1 MSSNWPADGGYGAD
15 DFGIDPDYR
24 PEGGPYGTD
33 QDGYGWPSAT
43 QPYDHAQY
51 GAQQYGQEQYGQQ
64 EYGQEQYGQEQYGQE
79 QYDQGQY
86 GQGRYGQE
94 QYGPGQYGQGQYPQD
109 RYGQARYGLE
119 QYDPDSRN
127 AGRPQRDPYA
137 YGNAAPGQDAYG
149 PAGGGTGAYYQ
160 APHGQTPYNGSQY
173 GTAPYDGSQQGNG
186 AYGRSGYRE
195 LTSGPPRGDYA
206 LEEDSYGRDRQNGYG
221 SARSYRDPLD
231 QDVTSAY
238 QRSSAG
244 DFARQDQGSFSGP
257 DTGSFSPLD
266 TGSFDGRDTGSYRGY
281 DEPDSEVFSRPDTG
295 SFGLPD
301 AGALGRSS
309 PLPGLDRAGGYES
322 WQDADE
328 EGDGWEGDES
338 DGDWRDE
345 SDSGLLPGHFDDED
359 DDEFAAAGGRGGRGR
374 SKRAKPSRRLR
385 GRVAVLASV
394 LAVAVVVG
402 VVGEYGYSK
411 YEAWHTARY
420 GDYTGAGTGKVEFVV
435 PQNSALSDLG
445 PALVQAGVI
454 MEVRPFDSAAAAAT
468 GASDLQPG
476 VYLLHHHMS
485 AALAVSYLL
494 SAAHRIKD
502 QVTVV
507 EGLRATQ
514 IAQLLSS
521 KTGIPVKQFTQI
533 IDHPPASLGLPKW
546 AGKTA
551 EGFLFPDTYALL
563 PKETALH
570 ILQTMVNEFNQQVSS
585 TGANLVADARKVN
598 LTPRQVLVIASLVQ
612 YEGNG
617 TDFGKISRLIDN
629 RLNAGMKLQ
638 FDSTV
643 FYAMNKYGTSI
654 TTAEESYPSPY
665 NTYLHTGLPPGPIDS
680 PGLKAIQAALH
691 PPHGGWLYFITNVRS
706 KAHTTLFT
714 SSYAQFQQWQQE
726 FQG

>member
-1 MSSNWPADGGYGAD
+1 MSSNWPAEGGYGAD

-24 PEGGPYGTD
+24 SEGGHYGAD
-33 QDGYGWPSAT
+33 QDGYGWQGAT
-43 QPYDHAQY
+43 QSYDHAQY
-51 GAQQYGQEQYGQQ
+51 SQEQNG
-64 EYGQEQYGQEQYGQE
+64 
-79 QYDQGQY
+79 QGQY
-86 GQGRYGQE
+86 GQGQYSQDQYGQG
-94 QYGPGQYGQGQYPQD
+94 QYSQDQYGQGQYPQD
-109 RYGQARYGLE
+109 RYGQARYGQE

-127 AGRPQRDPYA
+127 AGRHQRDPHTH
-137 YGNAAPGQDAYG
+137 GNAAPGQDAYG
-149 PAGGGTGAYYQ
+149 PAGGGAGPYYQ
-160 APHGQTPYNGSQY
+160 APPIQTPYNGSQHGTTPY
-173 GTAPYDGSQQGNG
+173 GGSQQGNG
-186 AYGRSGYRE
+186 SYARSGYRE
-195 LTSGPPRGDYA
+195 LTSGQRGDYA
-206 LEEDSYGRDRQNGYG
+206 LDDGDSPSSPSSPSQARNGWDSTYGQESYGRDRYAQDGYG
-221 SARSYRDPLD
+221 SAGTYRDPLG
-231 QDVTSAY
+231 Q
-238 QRSSAG
+238 
-244 DFARQDQGSFSGP
+244 

-266 TGSFDGRDTGSYRGY
+266 TGSFDARDTGSYRGY

-295 SFGLPD
+295 SFAPAD
-301 AGALGRSS
+301 AGAYGRSS
-309 PLPGLDRAGGYES
+309 PLPGQDRASGYEP

-328 EGDGWEGDES
+328 EGDDWEGEEP

-345 SDSGLLPGHFDDED
+345 GDSGLLPRQFDDED
-359 DDEFAAAGGRGGRGR
+359 DDEFAEEGGRGFRGRG
-374 SKRAKPSRRLR
+374 KRAKSSRRLR

-394 LAVAVVVG
+394 LAVALVVG
-402 VVGEYGYSK
+402 VVGESGYSK
-411 YEAWHTARY
+411 YEAWHTTRY
-420 GDYTGAGTGKVEFVV
+420 GDYTGPGTGKVDFVV
-435 PQNSALSDLG
+435 PQNAALSDLG

-494 SAAHRIKD
+494 SAAHRVKD

-563 PKETALH
+563 PKETPLH

-598 LTPRQVLVIASLVQ
+598 LTPMQVLVIASLVQ

-617 TDFGKISRLIDN
+617 SDFGKISRLIDN

-680 PGLKAIQAALH
+680 PGLKAIQAALR

-714 SSYAQFQQWQQE
+714 SSYTQFQQWQQQ